1 MKMLQ
6 FLFLLFR
13 ILYMDIVTYTRKGI
27 LYKEMNIEYLQQK
40 YIQRNILKLRK
51 SIPIIKAIK
60 CYWHLIALDLWN
72 H

>member
-1 MKMLQ
+1 MKMMQ

-13 ILYMDIVTYTRKGI
+13 ILYMDIVTYTGKGI

-51 SIPIIKAIK
+51 SNPRIKAIK
-60 CYWHLIALDLWN
+60 YYWHLIALDLWN